1 MAQEE
6 RIVAQARDISYVKR
20 SYRSFE
26 FVSFEARAGEV
37 LALFGSS
44 HSALRDVLLAV
55 AGLVRPTSGSLEVLG
70 QEISGSSAGLAP
82 FHALRPRRVRAGLG
96 IFDRVAPVQDTLSVE
111 GLVLR
116 EMRMRGCEGD
126 ALPLLAAMGAA
137 TQAGELASRLEPA
150 ARARLSAALA
160 LVGDP
165 RLAVIDLTD
174 PFVNGLS
181 ADAAC
186 ELMEDLRA
194 YAEEHQLAVVVATSE
209 VRCARA
215 ASKAVSLD
223 ISAEELLSSSSSE
236 VVA

>member
-1 MAQEE
+1 MAQEDT
-6 RIVAQARDISYVKR
+6 IVARAHDISYVKH

-37 LALFGSS
+37 LALLGSS
-44 HSALRDVLLAV
+44 HGALRDVLLAV
-55 AGLVRPTSGSLEVLG
+55 AGLVRPTAGSLEVLG
-70 QEISGSSAGLAP
+70 QKIPCSSARLDLSRV
-82 FHALRPRRVRAGLG
+82 FKSRRMQVGLG
-96 IFDRVAPVQDTLSVE
+96 VFERVAPVQDTPTVE
-111 GLVLR
+111 ELVLR
-116 EMRMRGCEGD
+116 EMHLRGCEGD
-126 ALPLLAAMGAA
+126 ALPLLAAMGVA
-137 TQAGELASRLEPA
+137 TQAGEQVARLEPG

-160 LVGDP
+160 LAGDP

-181 ADAAC
+181 SDGAC
-186 ELMEDLRA
+186 ELMEDLRS
-194 YAEEHQLAVVVATSE
+194 YAEEHRLAVVIATSE

-215 ASKAVSLD
+215 ASGAVPLD